1 MEGVNQ
7 VYKKYASL
15 ILLIHCVLLVAWL
28 CIQGITIDK
37 TAARA
42 FVLLQKEGEAVQAT
56 SFLGV
61 MKEQISEQRTLQ
73 LQTITRKNRIEIT
86 TGEYENL
93 LRIVEAE
100 AGGEDKMGKMLVAN
114 VIINRVEDDRFPD
127 TINQVIF
134 QEEEGVA
141 QFSPIADGRFYQV
154 KITQETIEAVN
165 DVLSG
170 EDNSKGAL
178 YFAARKAADPENM
191 KWFDENLTRLFAYGS
206 HEFFL

>member
-1 MEGVNQ
+1 M
-7 VYKKYASL
+7 YKKYASL

-86 TGEYENL
+86 RGEYENL